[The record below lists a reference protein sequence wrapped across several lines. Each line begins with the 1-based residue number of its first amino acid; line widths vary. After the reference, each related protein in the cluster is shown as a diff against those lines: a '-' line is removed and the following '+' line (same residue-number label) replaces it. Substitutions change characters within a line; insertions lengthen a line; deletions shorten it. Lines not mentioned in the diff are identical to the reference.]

1 MANER
6 FEMVAKTFQGL
17 EDVLAEELRSLGA
30 ENVEPGKRMV
40 SFEGDLEMLYRANLS
55 CRTALRILKPIYKF
69 IARNTDELYEYA
81 KEFDWGK
88 LMSPSSTFAIDTVAF
103 SDEFTHSRFV
113 TYRVKDA
120 IVDWFK
126 DRYGDDVRPGVRLQD
141 ADVMINVHIAG
152 DKVTLSLDSSG
163 ESLHKRGYRVAQ
175 TEAPINEVLA
185 AGIILKS
192 GWRGDCPLVDP
203 MCGSGTFLIEAALI
217 AANINPGVYRKH
229 FSFENWRDFDPELFD
244 RLYND
249 DSNEKKF
256 DFKIYGGDISPKAV
270 EIAQRNIKSAGVGR
284 MIELETKPLSAW
296 NKAPENGILIT
307 NPPYGERISADDME
321 GLYELIGSK
330 LKNVFKGYHAWII
343 GYREEYFHRI
353 GLAPSVKLPI
363 FNGALECQLRE
374 YVIFEGDYKHFRS
387 QGGRLRE
394 LEDKKDQRV
403 ESLKDRKL
411 KGFRKDRE
419 AFRKEMRHGD
429 DERSGAPRER
439 RFPAEERPFREK
451 RAERRENRAKEPR
464 NKLEERYRP
473 GGKRFDDR
481 DRKGG
486 DRKERCF
493 DKDKRG
499 FDKEKR
505 GFDKPRREMDVPPVT
520 SENPLAVR
528 RNPDALKS
536 IMGKQPSLPVM
547 RPRKT
552 KE

>member
-1 MANER
+1 MAHEN

-17 EDVLAEELRSLGA
+17 EDVLAEELRDLGA
-30 ENVEPGKRMV
+30 LNVEPGKRMV
-40 SFEGDLEMLYRANLS
+40 SFEGDLEMLYRANLC

-69 IARNTDELYEYA
+69 IARNTDELYEFT
-81 KEFDWGK
+81 KEFDWGS
-88 LMSPSSTFAIDTVAF
+88 LMNINSTFSIDTVAY

-126 DRYGDDVRPGVRLQD
+126 DRYGEDKRPGVRLQD

-152 DKVTLSLDSSG
+152 DRVTLSLDSSG

-229 FSFENWRDFDPELFD
+229 FSFEHWRDFDAELFD

-249 DSNEKKF
+249 DSNEREF
-256 DFKIYGGDISPKAV
+256 EYKIYGADISPKAV
-270 EIAQRNIKSAGVGR
+270 EIAQKNIRSAGVGR

-296 NKAPENGILIT
+296 DEAPENGILIT
-307 NPPYGERISADDME
+307 NPPYGERISSEDMD
-321 GLYELIGSK
+321 GLYELIGQK

-353 GLAPSVKLPI
+353 GLAASMKMPI
-363 FNGALECQLRE
+363 LNGSLECQLRE

-394 LEDKKDQRV
+394 LEERKDDRLD
-403 ESLKDRKL
+403 SLRDRK
-411 KGFRKDRE
+411 KREMRREFKRDFRRDSGKPAPGGKFRKDAKGGARKDSRRD
-419 AFRKEMRHGD
+419 FRRD
-429 DERSGAPRER
+429 
-439 RFPAEERPFREK
+439 EERPFSEK
-451 RAERRENRAKEPR
+451 RAERREFNAGVPR
-464 NKLEERYRP
+464 NKLEERYHP
-473 GGKRFDDR
+473 GNRSR
-481 DRKGG
+481 DRR
-486 DRKERCF
+486 DEER
-493 DKDKRG
+493 R
-499 FDKEKR
+499 
-505 GFDKPRREMDVPPVT
+505 
-520 SENPLAVR
+520 SQENPLAVR
-528 RNPDALKS
+528 RNPQALKS
-536 IMGKQPSLPVM
+536 ITGKQPTIPVM
-547 RPRKT
+547 RSRKGWR
-552 KE
+552 KDGESGAQS

>member
-1 MANER
+1 MAHEN

-17 EDVLAEELRSLGA
+17 EDVLAEELRDLGA
-30 ENVEPGKRMV
+30 LNVEPGKRMV
-40 SFEGDLEMLYRANLS
+40 SFEGDLEMLYRANLC

-69 IARNTDELYEYA
+69 IARNTDELYEFT
-81 KEFDWGK
+81 KEFDWGS
-88 LMSPSSTFAIDTVAF
+88 LMNINSTFSIDTVAY

-126 DRYGDDVRPGVRLQD
+126 DRYGEDKRPGVRLQD

-152 DKVTLSLDSSG
+152 DRVTLSLDSSG

-192 GWRGDCPLVDP
+192 DWRGDCPLVDP

-229 FSFENWRDFDPELFD
+229 FSFEHWRDFDAELFD

-249 DSNEKKF
+249 DSNEREF
-256 DFKIYGGDISPKAV
+256 EYKIYGADISPKAV
-270 EIAQRNIKSAGVGR
+270 EIAQKNIRSAGVGR

-296 NKAPENGILIT
+296 EEAPENGILIT
-307 NPPYGERISADDME
+307 NPPYGERISSEDMD
-321 GLYELIGSK
+321 GLYELIGQK

-353 GLAPSVKLPI
+353 GLAASMKMPI
-363 FNGALECQLRE
+363 LNGSLECQLRE

-394 LEDKKDQRV
+394 LEERKDDRLD
-403 ESLKDRKL
+403 SLRDRK
-411 KGFRKDRE
+411 KREMRREFKRDFRRDSGKPAPGGKFRKDAAKGGTRKDSRRD
-419 AFRKEMRHGD
+419 FRRD
-429 DERSGAPRER
+429 
-439 RFPAEERPFREK
+439 EERPFSEK
-451 RAERRENRAKEPR
+451 RAERREFNAGVPR
-464 NKLEERYRP
+464 NKLEERYHP
-473 GGKRFDDR
+473 GNRSR
-481 DRKGG
+481 DRR
-486 DRKERCF
+486 DEER
-493 DKDKRG
+493 R
-499 FDKEKR
+499 
-505 GFDKPRREMDVPPVT
+505 
-520 SENPLAVR
+520 SQENPLAVR
-528 RNPDALKS
+528 RNPQALKS
-536 IMGKQPSLPVM
+536 ITGKQPTIPVM
-547 RPRKT
+547 RSRKGWR
-552 KE
+552 KDDESGAQS